1 MNPSHHDLS
10 LDENTDARLAGLI
23 VLGLLLFLFESF
35 IPRPLPWLKFGLSN
49 IATLIALYWLGWRE
63 AIVVSLFR
71 ILVGAF
77 FTGNLLTPGF
87 FLSASGGFAA
97 VITMIV
103 LKRSMLFSIVAVSI
117 CGAVMH
123 NLAQLTLAAE
133 WLFANPVLWHL
144 LPYLVATGVLTGAVI
159 GWFSRKLL
167 MRIQHITMFSP

>member
-1 MNPSHHDLS
+1 VNPSRLDLS
-10 LDENTDARLAGLI
+10 LAEKTDARLAGLI

-49 IATLIALYWLGWRE
+49 IATLIALYWLGWKE

-87 FLSASGGFAA
+87 FLSACGGLAA
-97 VITMIV
+97 LSSMII
-103 LKRSMLFSIVAVSI
+103 LSQSKGFSIIAVSI

-133 WLFANPVLWHL
+133 WLFNNPVLWYL

-167 MRIQHITMFSP
+167 LRFSEV